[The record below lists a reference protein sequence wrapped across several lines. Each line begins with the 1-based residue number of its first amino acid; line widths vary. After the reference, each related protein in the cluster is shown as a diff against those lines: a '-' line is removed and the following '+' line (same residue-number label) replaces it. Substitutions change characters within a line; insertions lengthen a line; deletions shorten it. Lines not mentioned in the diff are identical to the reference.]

1 MKYKAIYNIHVMQK
15 LITSIITRKN
25 FIDFYRTYR
34 FEDIFNSKF
43 IEFKILFNFII
54 MKINC
59 LLARK

>member
-1 MKYKAIYNIHVMQK
+1 MKYKTSLLYTCNVKIII
-15 LITSIITRKN
+15 LIISRKN